1 MIDTSQL
8 VTVYRSMDESAEED
22 CETIV
27 SLLTAEGLSPVVLDD
42 TAPGVPEGVYEVVVP
57 AAEAAKAEEVI
68 ANNPLPDEVS
78 EVDDAPELD
87 LEAIFHSEGSPTA
100 EVEAMGIKNV
110 LEANGVAAVIVGD
123 SVLPN
128 FPFEVRVA
136 REQAERA
143 KALVEEARA
152 AGPAAADE
160 AELAGERAGDLAPEE
175 EKKPLNESTLR
186 G

>member
-1 MIDTSQL
+1 MTDASQL
-8 VTVYRSMDESAEED
+8 VTVYRSMDPEAEED

-27 SLLTAEGLSPVVLDD
+27 SLLTAEGLSPLILDD
-42 TAPGVPEGVYEVVVP
+42 TAHGVPEGVYEVCVP
-57 AAEAAKAEEVI
+57 PGEAAQAEQIIASNPLADDVEEVD
-68 ANNPLPDEVS
+68 NS
-78 EVDDAPELD
+78 HELD
-87 LEAIFHSEGSPTA
+87 LETLFHSEGSPMG

-136 REQAERA
+136 REQLERA
-143 KALVEEARA
+143 KALLEEARR

-160 AELAGERAGDLAPEE
+160 AELAGEDVAG
-175 EKKPLNESTLR
+175 R
-186 G
+186 I